1 MGAGSWIHEAGG
13 PACRVVTVST
23 RSISLALEASIKEEG
38 KKYVEIFR
46 SLLSAES
53 DSLFACYKKIIG
65 CNRIRCTV

>member
-38 KKYVEIFR
+38 KKNMLRFSDPF
-46 SLLSAES
+46 SLLSLIRYLPVIKRLL
-53 DSLFACYKKIIG
+53 DRIG
-65 CNRIRCTV
+65 

>member
-38 KKYVEIFR
+38 KKNMLRFSDPF
-46 SLLSAES
+46 SLLSLIRYLPVIKRLL
-53 DSLFACYKKIIG
+53 DVIG
-65 CNRIRCTV
+65 